1 MTDVRRNPVAILI
14 VVLALF
20 GLTGCGS
27 AIIGGAATV
36 GVAVAQERTIGSA
49 VDDAAIRIQIRDR
62 LLDESDFL
70 FGAVGIESIE
80 GRVLLS
86 GNVPTAD
93 DRVEVARMA
102 WQVAGV
108 REVYNEIEIRERGTI
123 GDYLKDLAISS
134 QLRFKMLADKE
145 IVSIN
150 FTLETVN
157 GVVFLMGIAQSQEE
171 LDRVTGHARTISN
184 AVRVVSY
191 VVLKD
196 DPERK

>member
-1 MTDVRRNPVAILI
+1 MCSSDL
-14 VVLALF
+14 
-20 GLTGCGS
+20 
-27 AIIGGAATV
+27 
-36 GVAVAQERTIGSA
+36 IGSA

-62 LLDESDFL
+62 LLDQSDLL

-86 GNVPTAD
+86 GNVPSAD
-93 DRVEVARMA
+93 DRVEAARMA
-102 WQVAGV
+102 WQVSGV
-108 REVYNEIEIRERGTI
+108 REVYNEIEIRDRGTI
-123 GDYLKDLAISS
+123 GDYLKDVAIST

-145 IVSIN
+145 VASIN
-150 FTLETVN
+150 YTLETVN
-157 GVVFLMGIAQSQEE
+157 GVVYLMGIAQHQEE

-184 AVRVVSY
+184 VVRVVSY